1 MKNKQLTRK
10 KFLDIAK
17 LSVLFLLTSCNGLSR
32 KISIGLYK
40 NFLPVSFI
48 NLLPKTW
55 KKENL
60 NYKEDNSNKNFRNKD
75 LILIN
80 DGWLSRVDLKV
91 FDDISQP
98 LMNYLDERSKY
109 YLSNWTLFE
118 QKKLYP
124 IGVIPYAVIIKNNE
138 RYKITNKNNWDFLLS
153 KDLIGKMI
161 LPNSPRILI
170 SIAERINNKNAIK
183 AIFNQG
189 NIYDDI
195 NAIDWLINT
204 DAVLAILPL
213 TICEKYLKIDSR
225 LSIVFPNQGVPL
237 MWNFL
242 LINNNFNQALLL
254 NWIDKLLERNSVNK
268 LIRDGL
274 YLPFKNEYNQSSYN
288 NTFKSE
294 RLLKR
299 PSEECWRNSWSFNPL
314 KESEKI
320 ELEIIWKKSLAP

>member
-1 MKNKQLTRK
+1 MINNQLTRR
-10 KFLDIAK
+10 KFLDMAK

-32 KISIGLYK
+32 KISIGFYK
-40 NFLPVSFI
+40 NFLPVNFI
-48 NLLPKTW
+48 NLLPKNW

-60 NYKEDNSNKNFRNKD
+60 NYKEDNLNKNFRNKD

-80 DGWLSRVDLKV
+80 DGWISSVDLRV
-91 FDDISQP
+91 FNDISDS

-109 YLSNWTLFE
+109 YLSNWQPFE

-124 IGVIPYAVIIKNNE
+124 IGVIPYAVLIKNNE
-138 RYKITNKNNWDFLLS
+138 RFKITDNSNWDFLLS

-170 SIAERINNKNAIK
+170 SIAERINNKNAMK

-195 NAIDWLINT
+195 NAIDRLINT
-204 DAVLAILPL
+204 DSVLAILPL

-225 LSIVFPNQGVPL
+225 LSIVFPSQGVPL

-242 LINNNFNQALLL
+242 LIKNNFNQALLH
-254 NWIDKLLERNSVNK
+254 NWIDKLLDKNSLNK
-268 LIRDGL
+268 LIKDGL
-274 YLPFKNEYNQSSYN
+274 YLPFNNEYMQSKYKYS
-288 NTFKSE
+288 SISA
-294 RLLKR
+294 RLLSR
-299 PSEECWRNSWSFNPL
+299 PSEECWRNSWSFNSL
-314 KESEKI
+314 KESEIAEFEK
-320 ELEIIWKKSLAP
+320 IWKNLLVP

>member
-1 MKNKQLTRK
+1 MNNKQLTRK

-109 YLSNWTLFE
+109 YLSNWPLFE
-118 QKKLYP
+118 RKKLYP

-254 NWIDKLLERNSVNK
+254 NWIDKLIDKNSINK
-268 LIRDGL
+268 LVKDGL
-274 YLPFKNEYNQSSYN
+274 YLPFNNEYIHSKYKYSS
-288 NTFKSE
+288 KSA
-294 RLLKR
+294 RLLNR
-299 PSEECWRNSWSFNPL
+299 PSEECWRNSWSFNSL
-314 KESEKI
+314 KESEKV
-320 ELEIIWKKSLAP
+320 EFEKIWKDLLAP

>member
-40 NFLPVSFI
+40 NFLPVNFI
-48 NLLPKTW
+48 NLLPKNW

-60 NYKEDNSNKNFRNKD
+60 NYKEDNLNKNFRNKD

-80 DGWLSRVDLKV
+80 DGWLSSVDLRV
-91 FDDISQP
+91 FNDISDP

-109 YLSNWTLFE
+109 YLSNWPFFE

-170 SIAERINNKNAIK
+170 SIAERINNKNAMK
-183 AIFNQG
+183 AIFNKG

-213 TICEKYLKIDSR
+213 TICEKYLKIDPR

-254 NWIDKLLERNSVNK
+254 NWIDKLIDKNSINK
-268 LIRDGL
+268 LVKDGL
-274 YLPFKNEYNQSSYN
+274 YLPFNNEYIHSKYKYSS
-288 NTFKSE
+288 KSA
-294 RLLKR
+294 RLLNR
-299 PSEECWRNSWSFNPL
+299 PSEECWRNSWSFNSL
-314 KESEKI
+314 KESEKV
-320 ELEIIWKKSLAP
+320 EFEKIWKDLLAP

>member
-1 MKNKQLTRK
+1 MINNKLNRR

-80 DGWLSRVDLKV
+80 DGWLSRVDLKL
-91 FDDISQP
+91 FDAISEP
-98 LMNYLDERSKY
+98 LINYLDERSKY
-109 YLSNWTLFE
+109 YLSNWPFFE

-170 SIAERINNKNAIK
+170 SIAERINNKNAMK
-183 AIFNQG
+183 AIFNKG

-254 NWIDKLLERNSVNK
+254 NWIDKLIERNLINK
-268 LIRDGL
+268 LIKDGL
-274 YLPFKNEYNQSSYN
+274 YLPFNNEYAQSKYKYSS
-288 NTFKSE
+288 KSA
-294 RLLKR
+294 RLVNR
-299 PSEECWRNSWSFNPL
+299 PSEECWRNSWSFNSL
-314 KESEKI
+314 KESEKV
-320 ELEIIWKKSLAP
+320 EFEKIWKDLLAP

>member
-10 KFLDIAK
+10 KFLDITK

-91 FDDISQP
+91 FDDISEP

-109 YLSNWTLFE
+109 YLSNWSLFK

-170 SIAERINNKNAIK
+170 SIAERINNKNAMK
-183 AIFNQG
+183 AIFNKG

-254 NWIDKLLERNSVNK
+254 NWIDKLLDRNSINK
-268 LIRDGL
+268 LIKDGL
-274 YLPFKNEYNQSSYN
+274 YLPFNNEYIQSKYN
-288 NTFKSE
+288 YSSKSA
-294 RLLKR
+294 RLLNR
-299 PSEECWRNSWSFNPL
+299 PSEECWRNSWSFNSL
-314 KESEKI
+314 KESEKV
-320 ELEIIWKKSLAP
+320 EFEKIWKDLLAP

>member
-1 MKNKQLTRK
+1 MNNKQLTRK

-40 NFLPVSFI
+40 NFLPVNFI
-48 NLLPKTW
+48 NLLPKNW
-55 KKENL
+55 KKENI
-60 NYKEDNSNKNFRNKD
+60 NFKEDNSNKNFRNKD

-80 DGWLSRVDLKV
+80 DGWLSRVDLKL
-91 FDDISQP
+91 FDDISEP
-98 LMNYLDERSKY
+98 LINYLDERSKY
-109 YLSNWTLFE
+109 YLSNWPLFE
-118 QKKLYP
+118 RNKLYP

-170 SIAERINNKNAIK
+170 SIAERINNKNAMK

-254 NWIDKLLERNSVNK
+254 NWIDKLIERNLINK
-268 LIRDGL
+268 LIKDGL
-274 YLPFKNEYNQSSYN
+274 YLPFNNEYIQSKYKYSS
-288 NTFKSE
+288 KSA
-294 RLLKR
+294 RLLNR
-299 PSEECWRNSWSFNPL
+299 PSEECWRNSWSFNSL
-314 KESEKI
+314 KESEKV
-320 ELEIIWKKSLAP
+320 EFEKIWKDLLAP

>member
-1 MKNKQLTRK
+1 MNNKQLTRK
-10 KFLDIAK
+10 KFLDITK

-40 NFLPVSFI
+40 NFLPVNFI
-48 NLLPKTW
+48 NLLPKNW
-55 KKENL
+55 KKENI
-60 NYKEDNSNKNFRNKD
+60 NFKEDNSNKNFRNKD

-109 YLSNWTLFE
+109 YLSNWPFFE

-170 SIAERINNKNAIK
+170 SIAERINNKNAMK
-183 AIFNQG
+183 AIFNKG

-213 TICEKYLKIDSR
+213 TICEKYLKIDPR

-242 LINNNFNQALLL
+242 LINNNFNQALLI
-254 NWIDKLLERNSVNK
+254 NWIDKLIDKNSINK
-268 LIRDGL
+268 LVKDGL
-274 YLPFKNEYNQSSYN
+274 YLPFNNEYIHSKYKYSS
-288 NTFKSE
+288 KSA
-294 RLLKR
+294 RLLNR
-299 PSEECWRNSWSFNPL
+299 PSEECWRNSWSFNSL
-314 KESEKI
+314 KESEKV
-320 ELEIIWKKSLAP
+320 EFEKIWKDLLAP

>member
-80 DGWLSRVDLKV
+80 DGWLSRVDLKL
-91 FDDISQP
+91 FDAISEP
-98 LMNYLDERSKY
+98 LINYLDERSKY
-109 YLSNWTLFE
+109 YLSNWPFFE

-170 SIAERINNKNAIK
+170 SIAERINNKKAMK

-254 NWIDKLLERNSVNK
+254 NWIDKLIERNLINK
-268 LIRDGL
+268 LVKDGL
-274 YLPFKNEYNQSSYN
+274 YLPFNNEYAQSKYKYSS
-288 NTFKSE
+288 KST
-294 RLLKR
+294 RLVNR
-299 PSEECWRNSWSFNPL
+299 PSEECWRNGWSFNSL
-314 KESEKI
+314 KESEKV
-320 ELEIIWKKSLAP
+320 EFEKIWKDLLAP

>member
-1 MKNKQLTRK
+1 MNNKQLTRK

-109 YLSNWTLFE
+109 YLSNWPLFE
-118 QKKLYP
+118 RNKLYP

-170 SIAERINNKNAIK
+170 SIAERINNKNAMK
-183 AIFNQG
+183 AIFNKG

-213 TICEKYLKIDSR
+213 TICEKYLKIDPR

-254 NWIDKLLERNSVNK
+254 NWIDKLIERNLINK
-268 LIRDGL
+268 LIKDGL
-274 YLPFKNEYNQSSYN
+274 YLPFNNEYAQSKYKYSS
-288 NTFKSE
+288 KSA
-294 RLLKR
+294 RLVNR
-299 PSEECWRNSWSFNPL
+299 PSEECWRNSWSFNSL
-314 KESEKI
+314 KESEKV
-320 ELEIIWKKSLAP
+320 EFEKIWKDLLAP

>member
-1 MKNKQLTRK
+1 MNNKQLTRK

-40 NFLPVSFI
+40 NFLPVNFI
-48 NLLPKTW
+48 NLLPKNW
-55 KKENL
+55 KKENI
-60 NYKEDNSNKNFRNKD
+60 NFKEDNSNKNFRNKD

-109 YLSNWTLFE
+109 YLSNWPLFE
-118 QKKLYP
+118 RKKLYP

-183 AIFNQG
+183 AIFNKG

-254 NWIDKLLERNSVNK
+254 NWIDKLIERNLINK
-268 LIRDGL
+268 LIKDGL
-274 YLPFKNEYNQSSYN
+274 YLPFNNEYAQSKYKYSS
-288 NTFKSE
+288 KSA
-294 RLLKR
+294 RLVNR
-299 PSEECWRNSWSFNPL
+299 PSEECWRNSWSFNSL
-314 KESEKI
+314 KESEKV
-320 ELEIIWKKSLAP
+320 EFEKIWKDLLAP

>member
-55 KKENL
+55 KKEKL

-80 DGWLSRVDLKV
+80 DGWLSRVDLKL
-91 FDDISQP
+91 FDAISEP
-98 LMNYLDERSKY
+98 LINYLDERSKY
-109 YLSNWTLFE
+109 YLSNWPFFE

-170 SIAERINNKNAIK
+170 SIAERINNKNAMK

-254 NWIDKLLERNSVNK
+254 NWIDKLIDKNSINK
-268 LIRDGL
+268 LVKDGL
-274 YLPFKNEYNQSSYN
+274 YLPFNNEYIHSKYKYSS
-288 NTFKSE
+288 KSA
-294 RLLKR
+294 RLLNR
-299 PSEECWRNSWSFNPL
+299 PSEECWRNSWSFNSL
-314 KESEKI
+314 KESEKV
-320 ELEIIWKKSLAP
+320 EFEKIWKDLLAP

>member
-1 MKNKQLTRK
+1 MNNKQLTRK

-40 NFLPVSFI
+40 NFLPVNFI
-48 NLLPKTW
+48 NLLPKNW
-55 KKENL
+55 KKENI
-60 NYKEDNSNKNFRNKD
+60 NFKEDNSNKNFRNKD

-80 DGWLSRVDLKV
+80 DGWLSRVDLKL
-91 FDDISQP
+91 FDAISEP
-98 LMNYLDERSKY
+98 LINYLDERSKY
-109 YLSNWTLFE
+109 YLSNWPFFE

-183 AIFNQG
+183 AIFNKG

-254 NWIDKLLERNSVNK
+254 NWIDKLIDKNSINK
-268 LIRDGL
+268 LVKDGL
-274 YLPFKNEYNQSSYN
+274 YLPFNNEYIHSKYKYSS
-288 NTFKSE
+288 KSA
-294 RLLKR
+294 RLLNR
-299 PSEECWRNSWSFNPL
+299 PSEECWRNSWSFNSL
-314 KESEKI
+314 KESEKV
-320 ELEIIWKKSLAP
+320 EFEKIWKDLLAP

>member
-80 DGWLSRVDLKV
+80 DGWLSRVDLKL
-91 FDDISQP
+91 FDAISEP
-98 LMNYLDERSKY
+98 LINYLDERSKY
-109 YLSNWTLFE
+109 YLSNWPFFE

-170 SIAERINNKNAIK
+170 SIAERINNKNAMK
-183 AIFNQG
+183 AIFNQS

-213 TICEKYLKIDSR
+213 TICEKYLKIDPR

-254 NWIDKLLERNSVNK
+254 NWIDKLIDKNSINK
-268 LIRDGL
+268 LVKDGL
-274 YLPFKNEYNQSSYN
+274 YLPFNNEYIHSKYKYSS
-288 NTFKSE
+288 KSA
-294 RLLKR
+294 RLLNR
-299 PSEECWRNSWSFNPL
+299 PSEECWRNSWSFNSL
-314 KESEKI
+314 KESEKV
-320 ELEIIWKKSLAP
+320 EFEKIWKDLLAP

>member
-1 MKNKQLTRK
+1 MNNKQLTRK

-40 NFLPVSFI
+40 NFLPVNFI
-48 NLLPKTW
+48 NLLPKNW
-55 KKENL
+55 KKENI
-60 NYKEDNSNKNFRNKD
+60 NFKEDNSNKNFRNKD

-109 YLSNWTLFE
+109 YLSNWPLFE
-118 QKKLYP
+118 RNKLYP

-170 SIAERINNKNAIK
+170 SIAERINNKNAMK

-254 NWIDKLLERNSVNK
+254 NWIDKLIERNLINK
-268 LIRDGL
+268 LINDGL
-274 YLPFKNEYNQSSYN
+274 YLPFNNEYAQSKYKYSS
-288 NTFKSE
+288 KSA
-294 RLLKR
+294 RLVNR
-299 PSEECWRNSWSFNPL
+299 PSEECWRNSWSFNSL
-314 KESEKI
+314 KESEKV
-320 ELEIIWKKSLAP
+320 EFEKIWKDLLAP

>member
-1 MKNKQLTRK
+1 MNNKQLTRK

-17 LSVLFLLTSCNGLSR
+17 LSVLFLLTACNGLSR

-40 NFLPVSFI
+40 NFLPINFI
-48 NLLPKTW
+48 NLLPKNW
-55 KKENL
+55 KKENI
-60 NYKEDNSNKNFRNKD
+60 NFKEVNLNKNFRNKD

-80 DGWLSRVDLKV
+80 DGWLSRVELKV
-91 FDDISQP
+91 FDDISQT
-98 LMNYLDERSKY
+98 LINYLDERSKY
-109 YLSNWTLFE
+109 YLSNWPLFE
-118 QKKLYP
+118 RNKLYP

-153 KDLIGKMI
+153 KDLIGKMV

-170 SIAERINNKNAIK
+170 SIAERINNKNAINT
-183 AIFNQG
+183 IFNKS

-195 NAIDWLINT
+195 NAIDRLINT

-254 NWIDKLLERNSVNK
+254 NWIDKLIERNLINK
-268 LIRDGL
+268 LIKDGL
-274 YLPFKNEYNQSSYN
+274 YLPFNNEYAQSKYKYSS
-288 NTFKSE
+288 KSA
-294 RLLKR
+294 RLANR
-299 PSEECWRNSWSFNPL
+299 PSEECWRNSWSFNSL
-314 KESEKI
+314 KKSEKD
-320 ELEIIWKKSLAP
+320 EFEKIWKDLLAP

>member
-1 MKNKQLTRK
+1 MNNKQLTRK

-40 NFLPVSFI
+40 NFLPVNFI
-48 NLLPKTW
+48 NLLPKNW
-55 KKENL
+55 KKENI
-60 NYKEDNSNKNFRNKD
+60 NFKEVNSNKNFRNKD

-80 DGWLSRVDLKV
+80 DGWLSRVDLKL
-91 FDDISQP
+91 FDAISEP
-98 LMNYLDERSKY
+98 LINYLDERSKY
-109 YLSNWTLFE
+109 YLSNWPFFE

-254 NWIDKLLERNSVNK
+254 NWIDKLIDKNSINK
-268 LIRDGL
+268 LVKDGL
-274 YLPFKNEYNQSSYN
+274 YLPFNNEYIHSKYKYSS
-288 NTFKSE
+288 KSA
-294 RLLKR
+294 RLLNR
-299 PSEECWRNSWSFNPL
+299 PSEECWRNSWSFNSL
-314 KESEKI
+314 KESEKV
-320 ELEIIWKKSLAP
+320 EFEKIWKDLLAP

>member
-1 MKNKQLTRK
+1 
-10 KFLDIAK
+10 
-17 LSVLFLLTSCNGLSR
+17 
-32 KISIGLYK
+32 
-40 NFLPVSFI
+40 
-48 NLLPKTW
+48 
-55 KKENL
+55 
-60 NYKEDNSNKNFRNKD
+60 
-75 LILIN
+75 
-80 DGWLSRVDLKV
+80 V

-109 YLSNWTLFE
+109 YLSNWPLFE
-118 QKKLYP
+118 RNKLYP

-254 NWIDKLLERNSVNK
+254 NWIDKLIERNLINK
-268 LIRDGL
+268 LIKDGL
-274 YLPFKNEYNQSSYN
+274 YLPFNNEYAQSKYKYSS
-288 NTFKSE
+288 KSA
-294 RLLKR
+294 RLVNR
-299 PSEECWRNSWSFNPL
+299 PSEECWRNSWSFNSL
-314 KESEKI
+314 KESEKV
-320 ELEIIWKKSLAP
+320 EFEKIWKDLLAP

>member
-48 NLLPKTW
+48 NLLPKNW
-55 KKENL
+55 KKENI
-60 NYKEDNSNKNFRNKD
+60 NFKEDNSNKNFRNKD

-80 DGWLSRVDLKV
+80 DGWLSRVDLKL
-91 FDDISQP
+91 FDAISEP
-98 LMNYLDERSKY
+98 LINYLDERSKY
-109 YLSNWTLFE
+109 YLSNWPFFE

-170 SIAERINNKNAIK
+170 SIAERINNKNAMK
-183 AIFNQG
+183 AIFNKG

-254 NWIDKLLERNSVNK
+254 NWIDKLIDKNSINK
-268 LIRDGL
+268 LVKDGL
-274 YLPFKNEYNQSSYN
+274 YLPFNNEYIHSKYKYSS
-288 NTFKSE
+288 KSA
-294 RLLKR
+294 RLLNR
-299 PSEECWRNSWSFNPL
+299 PSEECWRNSWSFNSL
-314 KESEKI
+314 KESEKV
-320 ELEIIWKKSLAP
+320 EFEKIWKDLLAP